1 LAQGAPQG
9 PAIATISPAAAY
21 SNSMALESRAPVQGQ
36 DLRSASSVLEM
47 CIGKDGNFTVVVEE
61 NLPDTAGC
69 KNSAED
75 VASTAEGSETA
86 SENAQSTA
94 SEEMPSMG
102 QVKVKRTEF
111 KVWASLLSHWS
122 PVFKSWMS
130 SDSYMESKKG
140 QVVIQ
145 DFSSDAVKIF
155 LRFLYS
161 GTIEGS
167 PEMLVEVAAMA
178 DRYQVSKLRE
188 LCVQTVTNTI
198 PEIAC
203 EVFAAADDFFVPELR
218 MKALEFIFIHP
229 AEALKCR
236 PKLSQKLLEEILLS
250 GLLCM
255 EDAELAKMLRGWGK
269 NEGDGLQPFI
279 DFQIQRATVR
289 KPGEHS
295 KNVLG
300 TLWSRYYQGG
310 RKGTFVGE
318 WVLVTLGRE
327 QGSEESG
334 GPAKWL
340 MNFAR
345 SMVGNK
351 SLGPGWMR
359 WDLIQSHVHVMGFS
373 FIAKIPGSVSFQI
386 LCSEDGTDWHPAYVS
401 KGQDIP
407 TNKVLP
413 CQFSG
418 LAKCFELQVLDG
430 EIDIQVVCEFRIH
443 GILQAD

>member
-1 LAQGAPQG
+1 MAP
-9 PAIATISPAAAY
+9 
-21 SNSMALESRAPVQGQ
+21 ESRAPVQGQ

-61 NLPDTAGC
+61 NLPDSAGC

-86 SENAQSTA
+86 SESAQSTA
-94 SEEMPSMG
+94 SEEMPSTG
-102 QVKVKRTEF
+102 QDGDELKVKRTEI

-122 PVFKSWMS
+122 PVFKSWLS
-130 SDSYMESKKG
+130 SDSCMESKNG

-145 DFSSDAVKIF
+145 DFSPDAVKTF

-167 PEMLVEVAAMA
+167 PAMLVEVAAMA
-178 DRYQVSKLRE
+178 DRYQVSKLHE
-188 LCVQTVTNTI
+188 LCVQTVTQTI
-198 PEIAC
+198 PEVAC
-203 EVFAAADDFFVPELR
+203 EVFAAADHFFVAALR

-236 PKLSQKLLEEILLS
+236 PKLSRKLLEEILLS

-269 NEGDGLQPFI
+269 DESDGLQPFI

-300 TLWSRYYQGG
+300 TLWSRYNQDG

-327 QGSEESG
+327 QGSEEPG

-359 WDLIQSHVHVMGFS
+359 WDLIHSHVHVMGFS

-386 LCSEDGTDWHPAYVS
+386 LCSEDGTDWHSAYVS
-401 KGQDIP
+401 EGQDIP

-418 LAKCFELQVLDG
+418 LAKCFKLQVLDG
-430 EIDIQVVCEFRIH
+430 EIDIQVICELRIH